1 MNDQNENL
9 TIGAFARAAGVNV
22 ETIRFYQRR
31 GLLTEPDKPYGGIRR
46 YGAADVARLGFIK
59 AAQRLGFSLDDIAG
73 LLRLADGTHCAEAR
87 ALAESKLREV
97 RARRADLARLEAVLA
112 SLVDACTLG
121 GGDCGCPLI
130 DALQVTRSAA
140 ECEVS
145 PT

>member
-1 MNDQNENL
+1 MNDRNEQL
-9 TIGAFARAAGVNV
+9 TIGALARRAGVTV

-31 GLLTEPDKPYGGIRR
+31 GLLAEPDRPYGGIRR
-46 YGAADVARLGFIK
+46 YGAPEVARVRFIK

-87 ALAESKLREV
+87 VLGESKLREV
-97 RARRADLARLEAVLA
+97 RARLADLARLEAALT
-112 SLVDACTLG
+112 SLVDACILG
-121 GGDCGCPLI
+121 GERDCPLI
-130 DALQVTRSAA
+130 DALQGPTSTA